1 MTTNNIK
8 HYFLAFCVGCGAVS
22 LTTACSE
29 WDDHYEDPITQANG
43 QQSLWQTI
51 QQKPE
56 LSDFS
61 EVLSKTM
68 VLRQHKKTDISYADL
83 LNGSQTYTVL
93 APVNGTFNKDSVL
106 ALLETDK
113 GDSMVVRSFVG
124 NHLSFSLT
132 NDTEQPTDFFLL
144 NTKRASIGNGQVMGV
159 NLKEKNMRAKGGIL
173 HVLENTLPYRHNLYE
188 VLINNDR
195 YTKIGE
201 QLTSYEED
209 EFSPSLSV
217 EGDMVDGEQLY
228 VDSVFIERNKLLELV
243 GRIADEDSTFY
254 MLVPTTDEWQRV
266 WQEAMEYFRYDSK
279 VEGGDSLQRL
289 YANSA
294 LLADAIFSRTIQASP
309 EDSLKTREY
318 DKKYPQYH
326 VFHKPFEEGGI
337 FYGATPSACSNGT
350 LYTTDKWPFTPQMTY
365 QREIRCEGEAKGV
378 IIDNTLSS
386 YTTRHHVA
394 DSVSENEYLV
404 ISPEKNTS
412 NWTMTF
418 KLSNTLAGTYDICI
432 VTLPQTVYDP
442 TRTNLKPCQ
451 FQAEINYVD
460 ENGNAQTYDCGNK
473 QKFKTR
479 PEVVDTV
486 VVAEDFKFPV
496 CNYGQTNNKVT
507 VKLRCSILAKDTPN
521 YSREMLLD
529 CIYLRPKKMKSEE

>member
-1 MTTNNIK
+1 MTLWWYA
-8 HYFLAFCVGCGAVS
+8 HY
-22 LTTACSE
+22 
-29 WDDHYEDPITQANG
+29 
-43 QQSLWQTI
+43 
-51 QQKPE
+51 
-56 LSDFS
+56 
-61 EVLSKTM
+61 
-68 VLRQHKKTDISYADL
+68 
-83 LNGSQTYTVL
+83 
-93 APVNGTFNKDSVL
+93 
-106 ALLETDK
+106 
-113 GDSMVVRSFVG
+113 
-124 NHLSFSLT
+124 HLSFSLT

-266 WQEAMEYFRYDSK
+266 WQEAMAYFRYDSK

-318 DKKYPQYH
+318 DKKYPKYH

>member
-8 HYFLAFCVGCGAVS
+8 HYFFAFCVGCGAVS

-29 WDDHYEDPITQANG
+29 WDDHYEEPVTQTGG
-43 QQSLWQTI
+43 QQTLWQTI
-51 QQKPE
+51 QQAPE

-68 VLRQHKKTDISYADL
+68 VLRQHRKTDISYADL

-144 NTKRASIGNGQVMGV
+144 NTKRVSIGNGQVMGV
-159 NLKEKNMRAKGGIL
+159 NLKKKNMRAKGGIL
-173 HVLENTLPYRHNLYE
+173 HVLETSLPYRRNLYE
-188 VLINNDR
+188 VLINDDR

-228 VDSVFIERNKLLELV
+228 VDSVFVERNRMLERI

-254 MLVPTTDEWQRV
+254 MIVPTTDEWQRV
-266 WQEAMEYFRYDSK
+266 WQEAMDYFRYDAK

-294 LLADAIFSRTIQASP
+294 LLSDAVFSRTIQASP
-309 EDSLKTREY
+309 NDSLITFSY
-318 DKKYPQYH
+318 NKKYPQYH

-337 FYGATPSACSNGT
+337 FYGATPAACSNGT
-350 LYTTDKWPFTPQMTY
+350 LYTTDKWPFTPQTTY
-365 QREIRCEGEAKGV
+365 QREIRCEGETKGV

-386 YTTRHHVA
+386 YTTLNHVA

-418 KLSNTLAGTYDICI
+418 KLDNTLAGTYDIC
-432 VTLPQTVYDP
+432 VVVLPQTVYDP
-442 TRTNLKPCQ
+442 SKTNAKPCC

-460 ENGNAQTYDCGNK
+460 ADGSEKTYVGTK
-473 QKFKTR
+473 EKFTTDPTR
-479 PEVVDTV
+479 VDTII
-486 VVAEDFKFPV
+486 VAKDFQFPV
-496 CNYGQTNNKVT
+496 CNYGQNNNKIS
-507 VKLRCSILAKDTPN
+507 VKLKCSILARDTPN
-521 YSREMLLD
+521 FSREMFLD
-529 CIYLRPKKMKSEE
+529 CIYLRPKATKSEE

>member
-8 HYFLAFCVGCGAVS
+8 QYVLAFCVGCGAVS
-22 LTTACSE
+22 LNTACSE
-29 WDDHYEDPITQANG
+29 WDDHYEEPITQAGG
-43 QQSLWQTI
+43 QQTLWQTI
-51 QQKPE
+51 QQNPE

-83 LNGSQTYTVL
+83 LNGLQTFTVL
-93 APVNGTFNKDSVL
+93 APVNGSFNKDSVL
-106 ALLETDK
+106 TLLETDK

-124 NHLSFSLT
+124 NHLSYSLT
-132 NDTEQPTDFFLL
+132 NNTELPTDFFLL
-144 NTKRASIGNGQVMGV
+144 NTKRATIGNGQVLGV
-159 NLKEKNMRAKGGIL
+159 SLKDKNVKARGGIL
-173 HVLENTLPYRHNLYE
+173 HVLERTLPYRQNLYE
-188 VLINNDR
+188 VLLNDNR
-195 YTKIGE
+195 YSKIGE
-201 QLTSYEED
+201 QLSSYEED

-228 VDSVFIERNKLLELV
+228 VDSVFIERNRMLERV
-243 GRIADEDSTFY
+243 GRIADEDSTYY
-254 MLVPTTDEWQRV
+254 MVVPTADEWQRV
-266 WQEAMEYFRYDSK
+266 WQEAMDYFRYDAK

-294 LLADAIFSRTIQASP
+294 LLSDAIFSRTIQASP
-309 EDSLKTREY
+309 KDSLVTDAY
-318 DKKYPQYH
+318 NKKYPKYH

-337 FYGATPSACSNGT
+337 FYGATPTQYSNGT
-350 LYTTDKWPFTPQMTY
+350 LYTTEKWPFTPQTTY

-386 YTTRHHVA
+386 YTTLKHAA

-418 KLSNTLAGTYDICI
+418 KLDNTLAGAYDVC
-432 VTLPQTVYDP
+432 VVVLPQTVYDP
-442 TRTNLKPCQ
+442 NKTTLKPCQ

-460 ENGNAQTYDCGNK
+460 ENGNEQKFDCGNK

-496 CNYGQTNNKVT
+496 CNYGQTNNKIT
-507 VKLRCSILAKDTPN
+507 IKLRCSILAKDTPN

>member
-1 MTTNNIK
+1 
-8 HYFLAFCVGCGAVS
+8 
-22 LTTACSE
+22 
-29 WDDHYEDPITQANG
+29 
-43 QQSLWQTI
+43 
-51 QQKPE
+51 
-56 LSDFS
+56 
-61 EVLSKTM
+61 
-68 VLRQHKKTDISYADL
+68 
-83 LNGSQTYTVL
+83 
-93 APVNGTFNKDSVL
+93 
-106 ALLETDK
+106 
-113 GDSMVVRSFVG
+113 
-124 NHLSFSLT
+124 
-132 NDTEQPTDFFLL
+132 
-144 NTKRASIGNGQVMGV
+144 
-159 NLKEKNMRAKGGIL
+159 
-173 HVLENTLPYRHNLYE
+173 
-188 VLINNDR
+188 
-195 YTKIGE
+195 
-201 QLTSYEED
+201 
-209 EFSPSLSV
+209 
-217 EGDMVDGEQLY
+217 MVDGEQLY
-228 VDSVFIERNKLLELV
+228 VDSVFVERNRMLERI

-254 MLVPTTDEWQRV
+254 MIVPTTDEWQRV
-266 WQEAMEYFRYDSK
+266 WQEAMDYFRYDAK

-294 LLADAIFSRTIQASP
+294 LLSDAVFSRTIQASP
-309 EDSLKTREY
+309 NDSLITFSY
-318 DKKYPQYH
+318 NKKYPQYH

-460 ENGNAQTYDCGNK
+460 ENGNAKTFDCGNK